1 MATQEATKSEAGPES
16 CSLRL
21 TRTFEASREAVF
33 RAWTDPAEMAKWWG
47 PEGMTTPICE
57 VDARPGGA
65 LYTCMRSESGEEHY
79 LRGVFREVTPPER
92 LVFTWVWQ
100 EGEMKGL
107 ETVVT
112 VEFHDRDGA
121 TELVL
126 THEGF
131 PAEAARE
138 AHNEGWVSSF
148 VCLTAAL

>member
-1 MATQEATKSEAGPES
+1 MAIQEATTSSPES
-16 CSLRL
+16 CSLTL
-21 TRTFEASREAVF
+21 TRTFEAPREAVF

-47 PEGMTTPICE
+47 PEGMSTPICE
-57 VDARPGGA
+57 IDARPGGA
-65 LYTCMRSESGEEHY
+65 LYTCMRSESGEEYY

-92 LVFTWVWQ
+92 LVFTWIWQ
-100 EGEMKGL
+100 EGEMKDL

-138 AHNEGWVSSF
+138 AHSEGWVSSF
-148 VCLTAAL
+148 TCLTDAL